1 MVFEYASLKG
11 SLDGMDPTAI
21 TEIGRY
27 FRDKMGYDI
36 PPMTPFVGE
45 NFNVTKAGIHAD
57 GLMKDEEIY
66 NIYDTKKLLNVAP
79 GVSVSKTSGLA
90 GIAYWINEHYGL
102 DEDAKVSKDSPL
114 VVKMK
119 EWVDEMYADGR
130 TTSLSNRELEEKIR
144 ELTDIS
150 KE

>member
-1 MVFEYASLKG
+1 M
-11 SLDGMDPTAI
+11 
-21 TEIGRY
+21 TEIGAY
-27 FRDKMGYDI
+27 FRDEMGYDI

-66 NIYDTKKLLNVAP
+66 NIFNTKKILNRAP
-79 GVSVSKTSGLA
+79 GVTVSKTSGAA

-102 DEDAKVSKDSPL
+102 SEEKKLSKNDDL
-114 VVKMK
+114 VKALK

-130 TTSLSNRELEEKIR
+130 TTSLANSEIENKIR
-144 ELTDIS
+144 ELTDD
-150 KE
+150 KEFAK

>member
-1 MVFEYASLKG
+1 
-11 SLDGMDPTAI
+11 MDPTAV

-27 FRDKMGYDI
+27 FKEEMGYEI

-66 NIYDTKKLLNVAP
+66 NIFNTKKLLDRAP

-90 GIAYWINEHYGL
+90 GIAYWINEHYELLG
-102 DEDAKVSKDSPL
+102 DEKMTKDNPL
-114 VVKMK
+114 VISLKD
-119 EWVDEMYADGR
+119 WVDEMYADGR
-130 TTSLSNRELEEKIR
+130 TTSLSNQEMENKISQLTKGALEK
-144 ELTDIS
+144 
-150 KE
+150 K